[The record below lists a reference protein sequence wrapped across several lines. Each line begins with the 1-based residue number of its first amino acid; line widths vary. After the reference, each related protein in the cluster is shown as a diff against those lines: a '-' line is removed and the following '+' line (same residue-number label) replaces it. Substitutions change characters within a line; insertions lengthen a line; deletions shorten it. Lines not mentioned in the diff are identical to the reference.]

1 MSQQLTDEEKR
12 NLADPHWRIE
22 NLYSLITDD
31 GVEMKFTPNDE
42 QREFYSNLWF
52 RNLVLKA
59 RQLGFTTLID
69 IIALD
74 QTLFNENFTAV
85 IICDSIPNAE
95 KIFRNKVRRV
105 YDKLP
110 ELVKQLCPIKRE
122 TTSELIFANGSSISV
137 TTSARSGTV
146 NFLHVSEMGKLA
158 RKYPEKAREIVTG
171 SFEAVPLNG
180 IIIVESTAEGNS
192 GWFHDSCMAAHKAQ
206 LANQHET
213 ELDWRLHFYPWWKK
227 GAYSLDP
234 HGVTITDGDVR
245 YFSMVEEKTG
255 TKLSPEQRAWWVKK
269 RQTLTDDMKREY
281 PATVEEAF
289 EQSID
294 GMIYGKE
301 FLALRALGRIGR
313 VPFRKGIVVN
323 TFWDLGVNDINAI
336 WMHQR
341 FGATNRFV
349 RYFWASN
356 EGMGY
361 YWTLLQRWAEEH
373 QAVWGK
379 HYLPHDGDARIQG
392 YEVMTRKEIL
402 EEAGARNVEIVKRI
416 PDIRTGIEL
425 VKRALPDCEFDEDGC
440 ADGLKALESYSRE
453 WDDKRQTWASH
464 PRHDW
469 ASNGAD
475 AFRQFAQAFNPEG
488 YRPMEE
494 QRVMDYGRGGY

>member
-1 MSQQLTDEEKR
+1 MTIALTEQEKR
-12 NLADPHWRIE
+12 DLADPWWRIA

-31 GVEMKFTPNDE
+31 GVEIKFTPNEE
-42 QREFYSNLWF
+42 QRSFYENLWF

-74 QTLFNENFTAV
+74 QCLFNENFTAV
-85 IICDSIPNAE
+85 IIADSIPNAE

-105 YDKLP
+105 YEKLP
-110 ELVKQLCPIKRE
+110 AIVKQLCGIKRE
-122 TTSELIFANGSSISV
+122 TTSELIFDNGSSISV

-146 NFLHVSEMGKLA
+146 NFLHVSEMGKIA
-158 RKYPEKAREIVTG
+158 RKYPDKAREIVTG

-192 GWFHDSCMAAHKAQ
+192 GWFYDTCIDSHRAQ
-206 LANQHET
+206 LAGKHET

-234 HGVTITDGDVR
+234 HGVVIPDGDAR
-245 YFSMVEEKTG
+245 YFAMVEERAKRT
-255 TKLSPEQRAWWVKK
+255 LSSEQRAWWVKK
-269 RQTLTDDMKREY
+269 RQTLKDDMKREY

-301 FLALRALGRIGR
+301 FLVLRSLGRVGR
-313 VPFRKGIVVN
+313 VLHRPGIVVN
-323 TFWDLGVNDINAI
+323 SFWDLGVNDINAI
-336 WMHQR
+336 WLHQR
-341 FGATNRFV
+341 FGATNRFIK
-349 RYFWASN
+349 YIWASN

-361 YWTLLQRWAEEH
+361 YWREMTKWAESVN
-373 QAVWGK
+373 AVWGK

-425 VKRALPDCEFDEDGC
+425 VKRVLPDSEFDEEGC
-440 ADGLKALESYSRE
+440 HDGLKAMESYSRE
-453 WDDKRQTWASH
+453 WDDARQTWASH

-475 AFRQFAQAFNPEG
+475 AYRQFAQAFNPEG
-488 YRPMEE
+488 YTPRED
-494 QRVMDYGRGGY
+494 QRAIDYGKGGY